1 MKPCNATTL
10 EKILKL
16 KQDNYPALPSRGSI
30 LLQDDRVVLYSPNGA
45 DSISMPAKDF
55 RAISEW
61 YLADQSAPSTRNMS
75 EGQRNQ
81 ISGLKKRITQALEKA
96 A

>member
-16 KQDNYPALPSRGSI
+16 NQDNYPALPSRGSI
-30 LLQDDRVVLYSPNGA
+30 LLQDNRVFLYSPNGA

-61 YLADQSAPSTRNMS
+61 YLADQSAAESV
-75 EGQRNQ
+75 
-81 ISGLKKRITQALEKA
+81 EKEDGR
-96 A
+96 